1 MLALLCRT
9 VGQEKLEQDMKGTKA
24 TKRNPQLVSPAVLEV
39 SREPEKRA
47 AAATPARWQPPVGR
61 VG

>member
-1 MLALLCRT
+1 MEPTAC
-9 VGQEKLEQDMKGTKA
+9 Q
-24 TKRNPQLVSPAVLEV
+24 PCCV